1 MDLNNNQTTT
11 TITSRSSTYC
21 GLYEQPVSWVVGD
34 SAFHMI
40 LGVLTVVA
48 SFPTALLN
56 ALIILAIKQRR
67 ELQKPSNILLSS
79 LAVTD
84 LLVGAISMPT
94 TATIDFFR
102 IRRVSF
108 EKTCM
113 LGLVNAIF
121 MPLLFIATLNHLT
134 IIAWERYVAVQKW
147 RNYKRIITN
156 GRLKKIAIFTWLSA
170 LFPTAVYY
178 FLRVFLL
185 ERKIFDIVFACWTA
199 VESVCL
205 FLVAFFYLKVYLGI
219 RNRNLNDTSQIHVL
233 MRAKLESKIAKTT
246 GLLTAALISSFIPIC
261 LLAILRNVVPLLRTN
276 AAIRFTQ
283 LVTQL
288 NSLFNPLL
296 YCYREHRFRNAIREL
311 LGLKKGEAIQ
321 VEVGAPQ
328 LTRRNDS
335 IRPSEL
341 HKEGKHTKR
350 LTRSA
355 SCNLTDALYSIH
367 GTPRVV
373 MLKKSLSAPT
383 LDTCSSS
390 LDGLDLQQ
398 PSSIVECKARKNN
411 PEASVDVLNQA

>member
-1 MDLNNNQTTT
+1 
-11 TITSRSSTYC
+11 
-21 GLYEQPVSWVVGD
+21 
-34 SAFHMI
+34 
-40 LGVLTVVA
+40 
-48 SFPTALLN
+48 
-56 ALIILAIKQRR
+56 
-67 ELQKPSNILLSS
+67 
-79 LAVTD
+79 
-84 LLVGAISMPT
+84 
-94 TATIDFFR
+94 
-102 IRRVSF
+102 
-108 EKTCM
+108 
-113 LGLVNAIF
+113 
-121 MPLLFIATLNHLT
+121 
-134 IIAWERYVAVQKW
+134 
-147 RNYKRIITN
+147 
-156 GRLKKIAIFTWLSA
+156 
-170 LFPTAVYY
+170 
-178 FLRVFLL
+178 
-185 ERKIFDIVFACWTA
+185 
-199 VESVCL
+199 
-205 FLVAFFYLKVYLGI
+205 
-219 RNRNLNDTSQIHVL
+219 

-328 LTRRNDS
+328 LIRRNDS